1 MKNIIFV
8 CGIFG
13 ALLFL
18 VASVIGGFQI
28 EGYSF
33 IRQYISESYASGIPN
48 SSYLRKMYMASGML
62 LACFGFM
69 APMGLPK
76 SSSLRAG
83 FIVFAVFYGLGT
95 LVTGIF
101 PCDMGCELD
110 PINPSISQLIHN
122 TMGMLTYAVVP
133 FCLLGLGSVFRK
145 GSNTKKLAKVS
156 FICGILSLGFAILLF
171 GDPTGAYRG
180 LFQRIIEGS
189 ILFWVVYSAYQIRS
203 TQ

>member
-1 MKNIIFV
+1 MKNLIFV
-8 CGIFG
+8 SGILG

-18 VASVIGGFQI
+18 VASIIGGIQI

-33 IRQYISESYASGIPN
+33 ISQYISESYARGIPN
-48 SSYLRKMYMASGML
+48 SSYLRMIYMASGLL

-76 SSSLRAG
+76 SRSLRTG
-83 FIVFAVFYGLGT
+83 FIVFALCYGLGT

-110 PINPSISQLIHN
+110 LINPSISQVIHS

-133 FCLLGLGSVFRK
+133 FCLLGLGGVFRK

-156 FICGILSLGFAILLF
+156 FICGLLSLGFVLLLF
-171 GDPTGAYRG
+171 GDPTGTYRG
-180 LFQRIIEGS
+180 LLQRIIEGS
-189 ILFWVVYSAYQIRS
+189 ILFWVVYSAYWIRR
-203 TQ
+203 T